1 MELKE
6 FLDLLGISEEEY
18 ENEWKIELDSPIKT
32 LKHCIFCNTKTI
44 QYFFNAVGKSW
55 KYLNTLNESAIVLE
69 VFCSSCSTKT
79 QFNWNLS
86 DNLDNW
92 ENN

>member
-1 MELKE
+1 MELKA

-18 ENEWKIELDSPIKT
+18 ENDWKIELESPIKT
-32 LKHCIFCNTKTI
+32 LKHCIFCKTKTI

-55 KYLNTLNESAIVLE
+55 QYLNAYNESAIVLE
-69 VFCSSCSTKT
+69 VFCTNCSTKT

-86 DNLDNW
+86 DNLDNR
-92 ENN
+92 ECN